1 MLKASSYQMVEE
13 NSKYNDSYFYQIDH
27 PSRKSLFNA
36 IQLLYRAPYVEQD
49 KGLPGKI
56 QRWQPW
62 IKLEQF
68 FQEHCLIFRGVSR
81 RRADVPLQSAHP
93 DPDVQSR

>member
-13 NSKYNDSYFYQIDH
+13 NSKYEDSYFYQIDH

-49 KGLPGKI
+49 KGLPGMKYIIVIESTI
-56 QRWQPW
+56 QP
-62 IKLEQF
+62 IE
-68 FQEHCLIFRGVSR
+68 I
-81 RRADVPLQSAHP
+81 A
-93 DPDVQSR
+93 

>member
-13 NSKYNDSYFYQIDH
+13 NSKYSDSYFYQIDH

-49 KGLPGKI
+49 KGLPGVK
-56 QRWQPW
+56 
-62 IKLEQF
+62 
-68 FQEHCLIFRGVSR
+68 
-81 RRADVPLQSAHP
+81 
-93 DPDVQSR
+93 

>member
-49 KGLPGKI
+49 KGLPGTN
-56 QRWQPW
+56 QDGNP
-62 IKLEQF
+62 
-68 FQEHCLIFRGVSR
+68 
-81 RRADVPLQSAHP
+81 A
-93 DPDVQSR
+93 